1 MRSPHF
7 AHGSRT
13 LRDAGLPANRL
24 SAASFG
30 DSKPAAANDT
40 PEGRAQNRRI
50 EITIVPDLSSLPG
63 FEELQRMETQG

>member
-1 MRSPHF
+1 M
-7 AHGSRT
+7 
-13 LRDAGLPANRL
+13 PADRI

-50 EITIVPDLSSLPG
+50 EITIVPDLSSSPASRSCSAWRHRASARPPLLP
-63 FEELQRMETQG
+63 